1 MVNHK
6 MTSSTFS
13 GKNWVDIFLE
23 LCVLK
28 FRDSNRCRGRERE
41 RQREAERR
49 GREREGGREKRRT
62 ETTLD
67 KVQEQRFSTRAA
79 CALLLGRI
87 LPKVV
92 NQVLRSLPFIRPLV
106 CDARIILSSEP

>member
-6 MTSSTFS
+6 MTSSSFS

-49 GREREGGREKRRT
+49 GREREREGERIDRHRPPWTRSRSKDFPLGQLVLCYSG
-62 ETTLD
+62 ESCPKL
-67 KVQEQRFSTRAA
+67 ST
-79 CALLLGRI
+79 
-87 LPKVV
+87 K
-92 NQVLRSLPFIRPLV
+92 S
-106 CDARIILSSEP
+106 